1 MPISTTESGKLI
13 ILALP
18 LEIVSYIFRFL
29 PASDVKCASL
39 VCYQW
44 SKASQDPILW
54 RNVSVSLGTRRERFS
69 HLLVDSLERRCI
81 QYLRFKHMSTAAQIL
96 QVCKQL
102 GSNLKVLS
110 LQGCRCVNN
119 TLLEELSAYC
129 PNLLRLDLSRCRQ
142 LEVAKNAAWL
152 DNCANTWKHL
162 TVMDLNACKDISDG
176 LVSKI
181 ADMLPFIEHLSI
193 SGCKGISISTWQ
205 KMAKKLQSLKY
216 LDISRSD
223 MTDEMML
230 RFSQIPDLK
239 LKGINLTACKHITD
253 NGVVSLIKYQNWLEV
268 LKLACVEV
276 TNKTLTCIGKN
287 MQCLRVLD
295 LNSCRQLT
303 DGALSGVKALL
314 INLHSLNL
322 YSCYQLSNNGL
333 AQFLCWTQGKS
344 HDIPLK
350 TLVLNGCSSLSD
362 GLISQISRVLFNLQ
376 ELDLSSCIHVTD
388 IGLSAITSSLINL
401 HSLRL
406 SWCAKITDSG
416 LIGFVQSEQ
425 NLAHVCHNKEKCS
438 HAEKFK
444 NDVNHNA
451 SQVRKGIQNLEKLKI
466 LDISHCTCITD
477 EGLKSIC
484 KLRNLTSLNINMCT
498 QVTDGGLADM
508 AESLH
513 TLEHLTFSGCTS
525 VTDIGV
531 SLVAVHLQR
540 LVTLDASKCDNITD
554 KSILDLAKHSRN
566 LTHLDLSMCSQITTH
581 AVDQLEEHIPGLASL
596 QLRYSG
602 ARLCTKMYAL

>member
-1 MPISTTESGKLI
+1 MPISTTEGAKLI
-13 ILALP
+13 ILDLP

-119 TLLEELSAYC
+119 TLLEELSNYC

-142 LEVAKNAAWL
+142 LEVLKNTAWL

-162 TVMDLNACKDISDG
+162 TVMDLNACKDVSDG

-239 LKGINLTACKHITD
+239 LKGINLTACKHIKD

-276 TNKTLTCIGKN
+276 TNKTLTCIGKC

-303 DGALSGVKALL
+303 DGALSSVKALL

-333 AQFLCWTQGKS
+333 AQFLCWTQVMCWTE
-344 HDIPLK
+344 ILK
-350 TLVLNGCSSLSD
+350 RTLKLG
-362 GLISQISRVLFNLQ
+362 G
-376 ELDLSSCIHVTD
+376 
-388 IGLSAITSSLINL
+388 
-401 HSLRL
+401 
-406 SWCAKITDSG
+406 
-416 LIGFVQSEQ
+416 
-425 NLAHVCHNKEKCS
+425 
-438 HAEKFK
+438 
-444 NDVNHNA
+444 
-451 SQVRKGIQNLEKLKI
+451 LKI
-466 LDISHCTCITD
+466 
-477 EGLKSIC
+477 
-484 KLRNLTSLNINMCT
+484 
-498 QVTDGGLADM
+498 
-508 AESLH
+508 
-513 TLEHLTFSGCTS
+513 
-525 VTDIGV
+525 
-531 SLVAVHLQR
+531 
-540 LVTLDASKCDNITD
+540 
-554 KSILDLAKHSRN
+554 
-566 LTHLDLSMCSQITTH
+566 
-581 AVDQLEEHIPGLASL
+581 
-596 QLRYSG
+596 
-602 ARLCTKMYAL
+602 

>member
-1 MPISTTESGKLI
+1 
-13 ILALP
+13 
-18 LEIVSYIFRFL
+18 
-29 PASDVKCASL
+29 
-39 VCYQW
+39 
-44 SKASQDPILW
+44 
-54 RNVSVSLGTRRERFS
+54 
-69 HLLVDSLERRCI
+69 
-81 QYLRFKHMSTAAQIL
+81 MSTAAQIL

-276 TNKTLTCIGKN
+276 TNKTLTCIGKY

-303 DGALSGVKALL
+303 DGALSSVKALL